1 MLAAIAGT
9 DWWFIALAVVAGAVL
24 VLVVDRMR

>member
-1 MLAAIAGT
+1 MIAAIAGT
-9 DWWFIALAVVAGAVL
+9 DWLWVAVAFVLGAVL

>member
-1 MLAAIAGT
+1 VLAAIAGT
-9 DWWFIALAVVAGAVL
+9 DWLWVGLAFVLGAVL